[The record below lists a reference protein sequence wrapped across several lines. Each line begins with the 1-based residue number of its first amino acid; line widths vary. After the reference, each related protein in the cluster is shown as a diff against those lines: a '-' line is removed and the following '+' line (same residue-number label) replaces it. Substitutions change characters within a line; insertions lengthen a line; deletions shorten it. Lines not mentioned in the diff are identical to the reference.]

1 MSGCDVVR
9 DVKNTL
15 LIALTYVATVIGAGF
30 ASGQEILSYFVV
42 YGKKSIYSLMGVCVL
57 FVVCALCVMLRVD
70 KNDINGF
77 GEYIC
82 SIAPKKACSFI
93 KICVMLFMLVSFCSM
108 VSGSGELFYSALK
121 TSRVFGMCTMMLL
134 CVVVFWFDIK
144 AILTVNAILAPIM
157 AVSLFL
163 LGIYSFVFRDVAT
176 FGSGLI
182 TSLCKNYIVSGL
194 IYASYNLLSAIVIIA
209 GLKDVI
215 TSKRVCI
222 GASIIGGGAL
232 FIISASIWVA
242 IKLYYGKIVLGE
254 IPLLS
259 IVSRNGKT
267 IEIIYSLSLYFSM
280 FTTAIS
286 CGYGVFNYL
295 MTSLKIKKLTAI
307 IILIAVS
314 CPILFLGF
322 SGIVKYVYSL
332 FGYLG
337 IILIVYVLC
346 DGVKMMGEK

>member
-1 MSGCDVVR
+1 MSGCDLVR
-9 DVKNTL
+9 EVKNTL

-57 FVVCALCVMLRVD
+57 FILCALCVMMRVD

-77 GEYIC
+77 DEYIC
-82 SIAPKKACSFI
+82 SIAPKKACNFI

-108 VSGSGELFYSALK
+108 VSGSGELFYSSLK
-121 TSRVFGMCTMMLL
+121 INRIFGMGAMMLL

-144 AILTVNAILAPIM
+144 AILTVNAVLAPIM
-157 AVSLFL
+157 AVSLFF

-176 FGSGLI
+176 FSSTLV
-182 TSLCKNYIVSGL
+182 TSLCKNYIISGL

-209 GLKDVI
+209 GLKELI
-215 TSKRVCI
+215 TKRSVCI
-222 GASIIGGGAL
+222 GASVIGGGAL
-232 FIISASIWVA
+232 FIISIAIWAS
-242 IKLYYGKIVLGE
+242 IKLYYGKIILGE
-254 IPLLS
+254 LPFLS
-259 IVSRNGKT
+259 IVSRNGKML
-267 IEIIYSLSLYFSM
+267 EIIYSLSLYFSM

-307 IILIAVS
+307 IILIAAS
-314 CPILFLGF
+314 CPILLFGF
-322 SGIVKYVYSL
+322 SGIVKHIYSL

-346 DGVKMMGEK
+346 DGVKMISEK